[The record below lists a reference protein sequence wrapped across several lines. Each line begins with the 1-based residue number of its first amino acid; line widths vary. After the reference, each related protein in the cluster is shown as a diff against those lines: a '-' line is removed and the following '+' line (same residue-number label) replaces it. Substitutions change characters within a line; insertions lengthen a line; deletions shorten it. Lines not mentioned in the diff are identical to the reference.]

1 MMFYVDEIIKKK
13 YWWDLLLRLVLLVWI
28 ILKWFMFNYE
38 GN

>member
-1 MMFYVDEIIKKK
+1 MMFYIDEIIKK